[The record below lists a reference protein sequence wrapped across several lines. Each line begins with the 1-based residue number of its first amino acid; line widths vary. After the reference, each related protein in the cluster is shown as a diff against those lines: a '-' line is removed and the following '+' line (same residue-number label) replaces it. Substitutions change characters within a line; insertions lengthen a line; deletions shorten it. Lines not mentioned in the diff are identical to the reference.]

1 MFIGILAFRAPGIGG
16 AQRNNSSGQPIA
28 KNSLFAARFAD
39 ELWLWYWRAMSV
51 ASESDLER
59 LLGLARKGDVVALG
73 RLLEQYRTYLGL
85 LARLQLS
92 RRLQRKVDAADLVQ
106 ETFLKAARDF
116 ASFRGDTT
124 EELAH
129 WLREILACS
138 TANLVRH
145 YLGTR
150 RRDQR
155 LERELAAELDQ
166 SSRALDGGLLAG
178 GSSPSQRAVRRE
190 QALLLADALNQL
202 PDDYREVLILRHLE
216 ELSFPDVAS
225 RMGRSLDSVKNLWT
239 RALARL
245 RRTVKGA
252 M

>member
-1 MFIGILAFRAPGIGG
+1 
-16 AQRNNSSGQPIA
+16 
-28 KNSLFAARFAD
+28 
-39 ELWLWYWRAMSV
+39 
-51 ASESDLER
+51 LER
-59 LLGLARKGDVVALG
+59 
-73 RLLEQYRTYLGL
+73 YRGYLGL
-85 LARLQLS
+85 LARLQIG

-116 ASFRGDTT
+116 QSFRGTT
-124 EELAH
+124 AEEWAN
-129 WLREILACS
+129 WLRQILACS
-138 TANLVRH
+138 TANLVRR

-155 LERELAAELDQ
+155 LERELAADMDQ
-166 SSRALDGGLLAG
+166 SSRALDGGLFAR
-178 GSSPSQRAVRRE
+178 GSSPSQRVVRRE

-216 ELSFPDVAS
+216 ELSFPDVAG

-245 RRTVKGA
+245 RRTAKGA
-252 M
+252 T